1 MRQGVTSENL
11 FVLFIFCNPT
21 DNCDGKGNRT
31 SLITNKTTAWLSH
44 RNKLFRRIR
53 DCLYISCSSLWQFS
67 KMFLFINQ
75 FLINFFGQLH
85 TFPACFTTWEK
96 DCSKH
101 WIGIQIDPR
110 ASLGI
115 LEVTV
120 SITLLSIIWPA
131 SMYWPSCLDYSIDCT
146 LGFPETGVH
155 KFSINLGATSKL

>member
-85 TFPACFTTWEK
+85 FLLVLPPGKRIA
-96 DCSKH
+96 
-101 WIGIQIDPR
+101 
-110 ASLGI
+110 
-115 LEVTV
+115 V
-120 SITLLSIIWPA
+120 SIEWESRLIPELVWAFWRWQYLLPSWA
-131 SMYWPSCLDYSIDCT
+131 SSDLLPCT
-146 LGFPETGVH
+146 DQAVLTTVLIVP
-155 KFSINLGATSKL
+155 